1 VLKGTGDY
9 WSVPT
14 GGVTKA
20 CLKSTLEAFA
30 TSMETLATFLDK

>member
-20 CLKSTLEAFA
+20 CLKSMLEAFA
-30 TSMETLATFLDK
+30 TSVETVATFLDK